1 MRHPN
6 EYGQQALNVSHQ
18 IGNPDPIEAALAKQL
33 RRRLDDMR
41 PIGLRLYP
49 IA

>member
-1 MRHPN
+1 MR
-6 EYGQQALNVSHQ
+6 QV
-18 IGNPDPIEAALAKQL
+18 GNPDPIEAALAKQL